1 MNTSIGLILQGLQT
15 GLPVLV
21 LHFAAAVVL
30 LLVGAFCYLK
40 ITPFNERQLIAQN
53 NVAAACVLVGTL
65 VALAIP
71 LTATLA
77 TSGTLIDI
85 LIWGL
90 VALVVQLVVFAAVSL
105 FLHDLR
111 RMILEDNIAAAVTLA
126 GLQIAVALLNA
137 GVMAA

>member
-1 MNTSIGLILQGLQT
+1 MNTSIGLILSGLQN

-21 LHFAAAVVL
+21 GHFVAALVL
-30 LLVGAFCYLK
+30 LLVGTVCYLK

-53 NVAAACVLVGTL
+53 NVAAAYVLVGTL

-90 VALVVQLVVFAAVSL
+90 VALLIQLAVFAAVSL

>member
-1 MNTSIGLILQGLQT
+1 METSIGQIVGGLQS

-21 LHFAAAVVL
+21 GHFVAALA
-30 LLVGAFCYLK
+30 LLVLGAFCYVR
-40 ITPFNERQLIAQN
+40 ITPFNERQLIAEN

-65 VALAIP
+65 IALAIP

-77 TSGTLIDI
+77 TSGSVIDI
-85 LIWGL
+85 VIWGL
-90 VALVVQLVVFAAVSL
+90 VAVIIQLATFAAVSL

-111 RMILEDNIAAAVTLA
+111 KMVLQDNVAAALTLA

>member
-1 MNTSIGLILQGLQT
+1 METSIGQIVGGLQS

-21 LHFAAAVVL
+21 GHFVAALA
-30 LLVGAFCYLK
+30 LLVLGAVCYVR
-40 ITPFNERQLIAQN
+40 ITPFNERQLIAEN

-65 VALAIP
+65 IALAIP

-77 TSGTLIDI
+77 TSGSVIDI
-85 LIWGL
+85 VIWGL
-90 VALVVQLVVFAAVSL
+90 VAVIIQLATFAAVSL

-111 RMILEDNIAAAVTLA
+111 KMVLQDNVAAALTLA